1 MNEKTDQTKS
11 SDESGLPFLKSFFP
25 RSANAKGTRLL
36 IWILAVVVIVLNLWV
51 GRLYWAEDKF
61 LDYFESSTFKALLA
75 SLLIPLLM
83 SSISR
88 AFKIGEKMEVE
99 KEKFAHDKRSRQY
112 QAIKDTNVMWNQ
124 LYTLSTEVAYFKDAQ
139 GKTSVREFRKKLE
152 SFANSAEEVVNL
164 WHRIFPEVGTKDLEM
179 LLPGLNLLLL
189 SASTVADAIENGD
202 AEAPDLQNCLLII
215 QDGVRF
221 ILHQRIMVVFNSAM
235 EGQQEALQ
243 KNIVELRACGDFFRN
258 QLNVEPN
265 LPSGPPASA
274 FAVKRKIF
282 ADRCLQYVKSQ
293 KEMPDSGGEKP
304 MGPTPE
310 EKEYYDVIYTIPFDQ
325 LGFSRKRLFS
335 NDQIKRLAA
344 EMFYQNDSNKIRA
357 GV

>member
-11 SDESGLPFLKSFFP
+11 SDGSAFPFFKSFFSK
-25 RSANAKGTRLL
+25 SANAQGTRLL
-36 IWILAVVVIVLNLWV
+36 IWTLALVVIGLNLWV
-51 GRLYWAEDKF
+51 GRLYWAENKF

-88 AFKIGEKMEVE
+88 AFKIGEKIEVE
-99 KEKFAHDKRSRQY
+99 KEKIAHEKRSRQY
-112 QAIKDTNVMWNQ
+112 QAIKDTNIMWNQ
-124 LYTLSTEVAYFKDAQ
+124 LYTLSTEVAYFKDAHS
-139 GKTSVREFRKKLE
+139 KTSVRELRKKLE
-152 SFANSAEEVVNL
+152 GFANSAEEVINL
-164 WHRIFPEVGTKDLEM
+164 WHRIFSEVGTKDLEM
-179 LLPGLNLLLL
+179 FLPGLNLLLL
-189 SASTVADAIENGD
+189 SASTVADAIEKDD

-221 ILHQRIMVVFNSAM
+221 ILHQRIMLVFNSAM
-235 EGQQEALQ
+235 EGQQEVLQ

-258 QLNVEPN
+258 QLNLEPN
-265 LPSGPPASA
+265 LPPGPPAMA
-274 FAVKRKIF
+274 FAAKRKKF
-282 ADRCLQYVKSQ
+282 TDRCLQYAKSQ
-293 KEMPDSGGEKP
+293 KETPDSGGEKP
-304 MGPTPE
+304 MGPTQE
-310 EKEYYDVIYTIPFDQ
+310 EKEYYDVIYSIPFDQ

-335 NDQIKRLAA
+335 NDQIKKLAA